1 MPPSSRFSSM
11 GGIFAPTSPCARC
24 ACPLRHPGD
33 PRLIVPLLDCV
44 DGFSPR
50 ALTEL
55 RSIVRRDGVL
65 AAATESSYAL
75 CGSPWSEPAVARI
88 NRLKGRPPDK
98 PLLVLIHRPEELAR
112 LTRDIPE
119 PARVL
124 MQRCWPGPLT
134 IVLPA
139 HPSLPSGLTAGTQ
152 TVGVRWP
159 DYRPLGPLLAAVG
172 PLTGTSANRSG
183 RAPLTDAQAVLD
195 EFGSDLDAVLD
206 MGPAPGSAPSTVVQV
221 EAHAVRLLRA
231 GPVAVPELRSLLE
244 PMGITLM
251 EPAVG

>member
-1 MPPSSRFSSM
+1 MS
-11 GGIFAPTSPCARC
+11 
-24 ACPLRHPGD
+24 
-33 PRLIVPLLDCV
+33 LLDCV
-44 DGFSPR
+44 DGFSP
-50 ALTEL
+50 ALLTEL
-55 RSIVRRDGVL
+55 RSIIRRDGIL

-98 PLLVLIHRPEELAR
+98 PLLVLIHRPEELVR

-124 MQRCWPGPLT
+124 MRHCWPGPLT

-139 HPSLPSGLTAGTQ
+139 HPSLPPGLTAGTQ
-152 TVGVRWP
+152 TVGIRWP
-159 DYRPLGPLLAAVG
+159 DYRPLVPLLEAVG

-183 RAPLTDAQAVLD
+183 HEPLTDAQSVQK
-195 EFGSDLDAVLD
+195 EFSSDLDVVLD
-206 MGPAPGSAPSTVVQV
+206 MGPAPGGAPSTVVHV

-231 GPVAVPELRSLLE
+231 GPVAAPELRTLLE
-244 PMGITLM
+244 PLGIALI
-251 EPAVG
+251 EPEAGDLA